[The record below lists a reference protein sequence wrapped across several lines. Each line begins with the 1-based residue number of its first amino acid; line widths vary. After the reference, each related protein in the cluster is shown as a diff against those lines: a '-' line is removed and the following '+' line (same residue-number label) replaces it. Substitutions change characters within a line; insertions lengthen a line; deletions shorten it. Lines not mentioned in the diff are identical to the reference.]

1 MLAVDQ
7 AGNKL
12 LEFIDV
18 SEERASLDYS
28 PITVCLLV
36 VKIGADY
43 LPDNEISKFNRSLSK
58 TSTKER
64 TKMVKGIHHIS
75 MKCNIGEIDRV
86 KDFYINVL
94 GMSICRE
101 WPEGIMID
109 SGNGL
114 IEVFVT
120 GNGEHRK
127 GSIRHIA
134 FATED
139 VDNVID
145 KVKKAGYEV
154 FIEPNDKVINSSPE
168 YQFRM
173 AFCFGPLGEE
183 IEFFDEK

>member
-109 SGNGL
+109 SGNG
-114 IEVFVT
+114 
-120 GNGEHRK
+120 
-127 GSIRHIA
+127 
-134 FATED
+134 
-139 VDNVID
+139 
-145 KVKKAGYEV
+145 
-154 FIEPNDKVINSSPE
+154 
-168 YQFRM
+168 
-173 AFCFGPLGEE
+173 
-183 IEFFDEK
+183 